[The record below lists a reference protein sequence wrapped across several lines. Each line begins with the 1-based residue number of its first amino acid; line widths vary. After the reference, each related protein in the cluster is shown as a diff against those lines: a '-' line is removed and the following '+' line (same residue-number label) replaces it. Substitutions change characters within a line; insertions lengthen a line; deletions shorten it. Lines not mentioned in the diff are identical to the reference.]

1 MTPEQTLATVVAEWA
16 ETEVPDEQAAAHTVA
31 VALDCYRNGGSVGE
45 ACEAARAYVG
55 SWRCH
60 PAHASAGARMSLGLA
75 S

>member
-1 MTPEQTLATVVAEWA
+1 MTPEETLATVVAEWA
-16 ETEVPDEQAAAHTVA
+16 ESEAPDEQTTAHAVA
-31 VALDCYRNGGSVGE
+31 VALDCYRSGGSVKG

-60 PAHASAGARMSLGLA
+60 PAHASAGAGMSLALA